1 MSRSTR
7 VLLAGAYAVVLVY
20 VAWPLVVPAEREG
33 VNIVRQIGA
42 VAFSLVC
49 VWTFVMMRPR
59 PLLYVVAGLNAL
71 LTAVFSV
78 LFVTQAVTVGFDSLT
93 RNNLPAEIFFL
104 AFVPAVAGVTLHST
118 LKRGSVA

>member
-1 MSRSTR
+1 MRTRVHNWALAGGRSTGALDLTVVTPR
-7 VLLAGAYAVVLVY
+7 LLAVVVSVGLGML
-20 VAWPLVVPAEREG
+20 A
-33 VNIVRQIGA
+33 
-42 VAFSLVC
+42 
-49 VWTFVMMRPR
+49 T
-59 PLLYVVAGLNAL
+59 VVAGLNAL